1 MRWPW
6 RTRPRVGSC
15 CATASAS
22 RSSRRATNCA
32 SSPGRFSPTAR
43 RVARR
48 SQPRQLLE
56 RAIPQ
61 AELAEVGDRVPDI
74 GKVAAGGAAA
84 AADQRHRPGKWLLAG
99 ELAVLAIGEIDQ
111 RLDRAAIVEM
121 DRPDRLGVDAV
132 IVDLAM

>member
-6 RTRPRVGSC
+6 RTRPRAGSC
-15 CATASAS
+15 CATGSAS

-32 SSPGRFSPTAR
+32 SSPGRFSPTTR
-43 RVARR
+43 CIARR

-56 RAIPQ
+56 RAIAQ
-61 AELAEVGDRVPDI
+61 AQLDEMGDRVLDI

-84 AADQRHRPGKWLLAG
+84 AADQRHCPGKRLLAC

-121 DRPDRLGVDAV
+121 DRP
-132 IVDLAM
+132 